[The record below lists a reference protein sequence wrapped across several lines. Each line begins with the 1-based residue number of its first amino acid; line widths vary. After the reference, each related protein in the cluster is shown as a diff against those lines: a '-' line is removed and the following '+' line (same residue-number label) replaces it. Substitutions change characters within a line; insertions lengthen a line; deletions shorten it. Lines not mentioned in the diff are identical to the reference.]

1 MPQAAK
7 LGADDFK
14 FAGLCGREMH
24 GNFQARNEVLL
35 DAQYRNVE
43 RMADVLGMQSEQ
55 DGVIHRDNQRTYYH
69 VVASRHIVR
78 RIQTEVISVAIV
90 DLVGMEPAK
99 LAVRTGVAEIKGK
112 LLGLNVNMQGIRSGR
127 RDVDRGPRLRT
138 DEGESQNLDTDHKD
152 RSDDHSLRPAGEY
165 FDFSRRVFVEL
176 IVDCRAGSGYVRRHP
191 PGMPH
196 EKRHRN

>member
-43 RMADVLGMQSEQ
+43 RMADVLGMQSEKVE
-55 DGVIHRDNQRTYYH
+55 GIHGAHQRPNSPAD
-69 VVASRHIVR
+69 ASRHIVR

-99 LAVRTGVAEIKGK
+99 LA
-112 LLGLNVNMQGIRSGR
+112 
-127 RDVDRGPRLRT
+127 
-138 DEGESQNLDTDHKD
+138 
-152 RSDDHSLRPAGEY
+152 
-165 FDFSRRVFVEL
+165 
-176 IVDCRAGSGYVRRHP
+176 
-191 PGMPH
+191 
-196 EKRHRN
+196 